1 MEEIMNKAI
10 ALYYLVNEETTFEEA
25 ANDILE
31 LLNDCSNKS
40 LYQNRILYI
49 DIEGHV
55 DSNGNYDRDMR
66 ELQQQFITDFLLQY
80 FIEINTPIMKYINP
94 KSQNNE
100 VPEELRLLKQ

>member
-25 ANDILE
+25 AQGILE
-31 LLNDCSNKS
+31 LLNKS
-40 LYQNRILYI
+40 SKHSIFQDRILYI
-49 DIEGHV
+49 DIEGHI
-55 DSNGNYDRDMR
+55 DSEGNYDRDMK

-80 FIEINTPIMKYINP
+80 FVEINTPLKKYTNE

-100 VPEELRLLKQ
+100 LPDALRILKS